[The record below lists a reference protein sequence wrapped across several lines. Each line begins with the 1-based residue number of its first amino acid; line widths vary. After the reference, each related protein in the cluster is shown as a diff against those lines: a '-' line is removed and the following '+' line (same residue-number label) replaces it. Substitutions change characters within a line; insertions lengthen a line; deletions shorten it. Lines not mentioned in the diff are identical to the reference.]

1 MIRWMLTLMA
11 LVLVACGDGD
21 SLSNTQSSFTDE
33 WFGGDVAPG
42 SASTEPPGSVAQPY
56 DGNEDEI
63 YDDDLFTHEAFIYG
77 EAQVSPGTSFDGMS
91 EFWIL
96 HYPEDGDE
104 EVLCQATWTLSAV
117 ESVPACEGCS
127 FAFLVRYV
135 DITIVT
141 DVASSC
147 EVGGF
152 TVAEYDGEEFTFAYR
167 DEQLLEL
174 LDGEWVVAGEASYT
188 ASNSTLEYYLEGSY

>member
-1 MIRWMLTLMA
+1 MA

-33 WFGGDVAPG
+33 WVGGDVAPG

-63 YDDDLFTHEAFIYG
+63 YDDDLLTHEAFIYG

-117 ESVPACEGCS
+117 ESVQ
-127 FAFLVRYV
+127 RQ
-135 DITIVT
+135 I
-141 DVASSC
+141 SC
-147 EVGGF
+147 ERSQGLFDKGGGNRSG
-152 TVAEYDGEEFTFAYR
+152 A
-167 DEQLLEL
+167 LLSRAPHPL
-174 LDGEWVVAGEASYT
+174 ASRKAPCAVT
-188 ASNSTLEYYLEGSY
+188 ASKGADSVRPICRVTVVKPA